1 MNDRERLRDEWMEAV
16 ERLPFPAQ
24 VKALERL
31 MAILARAAPKR
42 LRGALE
48 DMIEIPEEEGA
59 PEELVAFR
67 LKLRAV
73 LRTAQDDDALA
84 AAFVEVFPMDLAA
97 LKRAA
102 GRT

>member
-1 MNDRERLRDEWMEAV
+1 MTDRERLRDEWMEAV
-16 ERLPFPAQ
+16 DRLPLAAQ

-31 MAILARAAPKR
+31 MAILARKAPR
-42 LRGALE
+42 SLRGALQQMSE
-48 DMIEIPEEEGA
+48 LPMEGA
-59 PEELVAFR
+59 PEELVAFM

-102 GRT
+102 GRV